1 MSHSY
6 KDFFNAAKSVKK
18 GSVRIPE
25 KRKSLSQDKNM
36 LRNHKVKV
44 KNKNPLFPIVPTL
57 SVIIGFL
64 LAGWGFLNLDEVHD
78 FIRRIEVSPLQSLE
92 ASENKTEKKSTDKV
106 GEKEN
111 NAASTKVETSPES
124 KNLNSTT
131 TEDIKHFSKLME
143 RKKQLDQR
151 ENELNELEK
160 ELQEQRTEIEA
171 RIRKLEDIREQIGQV
186 LKEKVHVD
194 EERVAKLVEFYSNM
208 KPQNAAKIVATLN
221 EDLAV
226 EILGRMKKK
235 NAAEILNLL
244 KSDKAQVLTEK
255 FAGYKRR

>member
-1 MSHSY
+1 MNHSY
-6 KDFFNAAKSVKK
+6 KDFFNAAKSAKK
-18 GSVRIPE
+18 GHLPAQT
-25 KRKSLSQDKNM
+25 KRKAMPSTKTIQKTQKSKP
-36 LRNHKVKV
+36 RKKT
-44 KNKNPLFPIVPTL
+44 PLFPIVPTL

-64 LAGWGFLNLDEVHD
+64 LAGWGYLNLDEVHD
-78 FIRRIEVSPLQSLE
+78 FIGRVQISPLQSLE
-92 ASENKTEKKSTDKV
+92 ASEKKSEEKSPEKV
-106 GEKEN
+106 GNQAN
-111 NAASTKVETSPES
+111 NTESTKVETPPET
-124 KNLNSTT
+124 KNSEAISS
-131 TEDIKHFSKLME
+131 EDIRHFSRLTE
-143 RKKQLDQR
+143 RKKELDQR
-151 ENELNELEK
+151 ENELNELER
-160 ELQEQRTEIEA
+160 ELHEQRKEIEV
-171 RIRKLEDIREQIGQV
+171 RIRKLEEIREQIGKV
-186 LKEKVHVD
+186 LKEKVQVD